1 MNSLFMPMTSIHVG
15 TWYTPFTSSVSR
27 GTETPATEKMHTH
40 QRNMPND
47 IAGGTPTSLASARLY
62 RAKMGYIKLNTI
74 FI

>member
-1 MNSLFMPMTSIHVG
+1 MTSIHVG
-15 TWYTPFTSSVSR
+15 TWYTPSLPPFPGGQKHPR
-27 GTETPATEKMHTH
+27 HKKMHTH

>member
-1 MNSLFMPMTSIHVG
+1 MTSIHVG
-15 TWYTPFTSSVSR
+15 TWYPPFTSSVSR
-27 GTETPATEKMHTH
+27 WTETPATEKMHTH